1 MKKIFQS
8 LLVFSVLFF
17 ALPYAAMADSYPE
30 NAASKLGNGAANAVS
45 GLVEIP
51 KNVMI
56 GSREEGLLYGVTFG
70 LVAGILH
77 TVGRTI
83 YGVLDIA
90 TFMIPTQPLVEPNYI
105 WNDFDKMTIFK
116 SAVQLR

>member
-8 LLVFSVLFF
+8 FLVFSVLFF
-17 ALPYAAMADSYPE
+17 SSPYAATADSYPE
-30 NAASKLGNGAANAVS
+30 NATSKLGSGAANAVS

-56 GSREEGLLYGVTFG
+56 ASREEGPLYGMTFG

-105 WNDFDKMTIFK
+105 WNDFDKATIFK

>member
-17 ALPYAAMADSYPE
+17 SSPFAAMADSYPE

-51 KNVMI
+51 KNIMI
-56 GSREEGLLYGVTFG
+56 ATREEGPLYGMTFG

-77 TVGRTI
+77 TVGRTL
-83 YGVLDIA
+83 YGALDMA

-105 WNDFDKMTIFK
+105 WNDFDKMTTFIP
-116 SAVQLR
+116 AVQLR

>member
-8 LLVFSVLFF
+8 FLVLAVLFF
-17 ALPYAAMADSYPE
+17 SSSYAAMADSYPE
-30 NAASKLGNGAANAVS
+30 NAVSKLGNGAANAVS

-56 GSREEGLLYGVTFG
+56 ASREEGPLYGMTFG

-83 YGVLDIA
+83 YGALDMA

-105 WNDFDKMTIFK
+105 WNDFDKMTIFNP
-116 SAVQLR
+116 AVQLR